1 MYLQNIMSQRFQA
14 VKGMRD
20 ILPDDQKYWSFL
32 TKVVRHRARQAGYK
46 RISTPI
52 LEDYNLCSRSVG
64 TDSDIVKKE
73 MFVVE
78 RPSQR
83 LVMRPECTASV
94 VRSYIEHGMF
104 SLPQPIELYYIEPM
118 FRAEKPQKGR
128 YRQFYQYG
136 FEVLGESD
144 PALDAQLVYLAYQ
157 VLKDCS
163 ISENMVV
170 QINSIGDFEDR
181 KKYKQAL
188 LDYFTG
194 KERNLTE
201 ISLERLKTNPLRI
214 LDTKD
219 EDEKILV
226 NLAPKFAEYLS
237 DEAKEYHK
245 LFKEYLD
252 ELKVPYIENPYL
264 VRGLDYY
271 NRTVFEITD
280 RENTSFAYAAGG
292 RYDHLAKL
300 LGGPDTP
307 AVGFSAGMDRIVE
320 VMQEKMI
327 DVEDKDELQ
336 VFVAQIGPKAKK
348 RSLSIL
354 VEIRNLGIKAIGSM
368 GKSSISSQMKAADK
382 FNAPWCVLLGDQ
394 EVYDNQVI
402 IKNMKTGSQD
412 RVPQDQFLE
421 ELVKRIGVE
430 NIQHYQ
436 GPSM

>member
-1 MYLQNIMSQRFQA
+1 MYLHIFMSQRFQT

-20 ILPDDQKYWSFL
+20 LLPDDQKYWNFL

-46 RISTPI
+46 RISTPV
-52 LEDYNLCSRSVG
+52 LEDYNLCSRGVG
-64 TDSDIVKKE
+64 QDSDIVQKE

-78 RPSQR
+78 RPSQK
-83 LVMRPECTASV
+83 LVMRPENTASV
-94 VRSYIEHGMF
+94 ARSYIEHGMF

-144 PALDAQLVYLAYQ
+144 PALDAQMVYLAYQ
-157 VLKDCS
+157 IYKDCS
-163 ISENMVV
+163 IADNMVV

-188 LDYFTG
+188 VDYFTG
-194 KERNLTE
+194 KERSLTE
-201 ISLERLKTNPLRI
+201 TSLERLKSNPLRI

-226 NLAPKFAEYLS
+226 NLAPKFSEYLS
-237 DEAKEYHK
+237 DEAKEYHR

-252 ELKVPYIENPYL
+252 ELQIPYTENPYL

-271 NRTVFEITD
+271 NRTVFEFTD
-280 RENTSFAYAAGG
+280 RDNPSFAYGGGG
-292 RYDHLAKL
+292 RYDSLVKL

-307 AVGFSAGMDRIVE
+307 AVGFAAGMDRIIE
-320 VMQEKMI
+320 VMQEKNI

-348 RSLSIL
+348 RSLSLL
-354 VEIRNLGIKAIGSM
+354 VEIRNVGIKAIGSM
-368 GKSSISSQMKAADK
+368 GKSSISSQMKCADK

-412 RVPQDQFLE
+412 RVPKDRFLF
-421 ELVKRIGVE
+421 ELIVRIGKD
-430 NIQHYQ
+430 NIQHFQ
-436 GPSM
+436 SPPM